1 MDMHGRTIETEDAEA
16 QRALKQQWRK
26 DALAKRKKTTI
37 AQRQEAGRLLAIRA
51 RETAL
56 VRPGSTVAAFVSMG
70 SEIPMTPLLETLFD
84 MDCRVL
90 VPRLGAGMEI
100 GWSELDGIDGLR
112 DQHNADGS
120 VNTHRPQEPDNAADG
135 PEALAEAEL
144 VIVPAF
150 AVDEHGFRLGRGG
163 GWYDRALLR
172 RSATARVIAVCWPWE
187 TTDTT
192 VPHEPHDIP
201 VDGTLTPDGYHA
213 VRG

>member
-1 MDMHGRTIETEDAEA
+1 MQQTRDTTRVMDMHGRTNETEDAEA

-37 AQRQEAGRLLAIRA
+37 VQRQEAGRLLAIRA

-120 VNTHRPQEPDNAADG
+120 
-135 PEALAEAEL
+135 EALAEAEL